1 MYRNDIW
8 QLILQLVIG
17 GFGLAAGLIGIA
29 AYVDQRNDVNSICDT
44 VSYFPFSDKAK

>member
-29 AYVDQRNDVNSICDT
+29 AYVDQRGDLDSICDT
-44 VSYFPFSDKAK
+44 VSNFPFINKRK